1 MEKFKSSA
9 IYFIDSMFALWV
21 ICSALRWDW
30 INLLDPNEVMYLI
43 SFIGISAFMTAR
55 NDNKDKKRLRTE
67 ISVNLNEK

>member
-21 ICSALRWDW
+21 ICSALRWNW

-55 NDNKDKKRLRTE
+55 NANKDKKKKTPHR
-67 ISVNLNEK
+67 NLCKSK